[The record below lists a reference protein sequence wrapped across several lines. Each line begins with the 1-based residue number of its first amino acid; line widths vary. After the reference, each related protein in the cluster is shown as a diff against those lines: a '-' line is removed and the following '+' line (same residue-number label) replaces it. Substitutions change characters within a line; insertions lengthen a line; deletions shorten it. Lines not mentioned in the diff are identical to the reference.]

1 MGHLSGVVG
10 KRMFHCVVSFVYH
23 FLNFDLIFFIL
34 PDFKKGIL
42 EFNCYDLGIRDFEQL
57 IHPLDGRFFPAYVK
71 VAGWVILRFFRYA
84 AISSCQIAFST
95 PLQHSTLSDF
105 LFVTQYSMLAFF
117 SRLTCY
123 LGGTLPEI
131 QCNDWENKPPP

>member
-1 MGHLSGVVG
+1 
-10 KRMFHCVVSFVYH
+10 MFYCVVSFVYH
-23 FLNFDLIFFIL
+23 FLNFDFNFFIL
-34 PDFKKGIL
+34 RDHKKGIL
-42 EFNCYDLGIRDFEQL
+42 ECNCDDLGIRDFEQL
-57 IHPLDGRFFPAYVK
+57 IYPLDGGFFLSYVK
-71 VAGWVILRFFRYA
+71 VARWVILRFFRYA

>member
-10 KRMFHCVVSFVYH
+10 KRTFHCVVSFVYH
-23 FLNFDLIFFIL
+23 FLNFDFNFFIL
-34 PDFKKGIL
+34 RDHKKGIL
-42 EFNCYDLGIRDFEQL
+42 ECNCDDLGIRDFEQL
-57 IHPLDGRFFPAYVK
+57 IYPLDGGFFLTYVK

-123 LGGTLPEI
+123 QGGTLP
-131 QCNDWENKPPP
+131 